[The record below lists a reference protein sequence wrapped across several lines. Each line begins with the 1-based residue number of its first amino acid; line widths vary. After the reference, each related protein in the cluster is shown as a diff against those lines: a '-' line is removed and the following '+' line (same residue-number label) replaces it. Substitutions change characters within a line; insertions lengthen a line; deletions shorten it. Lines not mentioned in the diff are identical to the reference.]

1 MGCDLSKVCPIFF
14 KKREE
19 PQVSEG
25 DLNLNKYEMLYDREE
40 TTKDN
45 NEVSQNIFDNKLQVQ
60 ELTDLKISVSK
71 LVLERKCSILDLY
84 EEVCKLGSGSY
95 GEVFKVRHKKKG
107 EIRAMKRIP
116 KAENMDMDFNTIAK
130 EINILKALDHPNII
144 KIYEFFQDNDYY
156 YIINELCEYGDLSNI
171 IENESA
177 LHESTVKIIMKQ
189 ILSSV
194 AYLHAKNVIH
204 GDLKLE
210 NILVESRIKYGSRN
224 SIIANP
230 FNRKRTE
237 NIEIKLI
244 DFGCSKI
251 FAKGKLTGVI
261 GTSTYCSPEVIKN
274 NYNEKC
280 DIWACGV
287 IMYILLSG
295 LTPFDGDS
303 DKEIFESILR
313 GEIDFSDPAFNGVS
327 QSAIDLIKILM
338 TFNSEKRCSAKAALT
353 HPFLQFE
360 DSSYDKLK
368 LDPSMMNSLKTV
380 KSRMKFYQAVVAY
393 ISHNFA
399 CKDEVS
405 TLRKLFKFL
414 DKNGDGTICKDEL
427 LMGYKAFGEEISES
441 TVNNIIEAIDHDNN
455 GYIEYEE
462 FLRSLLNKDKLLTET
477 NLKLAF
483 DLFDTDHSGEISV
496 DEIKSLI
503 FGVDDVPEKVI
514 TEFLAQINKTPD
526 QMINFEDF
534 KKLMLE

>member
-19 PQVSEG
+19 PRVNEG
-25 DLNLNKYEMLYDREE
+25 DLNNYEMLYDKEE
-40 TTKDN
+40 TTKEN
-45 NEVSQNIFDNKLQVQ
+45 TEVSQNILDNRLQVH

-71 LVLERKCSILDLY
+71 LVLERKCSLLDVY
-84 EEVCKLGSGSY
+84 EEVAKLGSGSY
-95 GEVFKVRHKKKG
+95 GEVFKVRHKRKG
-107 EIRAMKRIP
+107 DLRAMKRIP
-116 KAENMDMDFNTIAK
+116 KAENQDMDFNQISK

-144 KIYEFFQDNDYY
+144 KIYEFYQDNEYY
-156 YIINELCEYGDLSNI
+156 YIITEFCEYGDLSNI
-171 IENESA
+171 IEKENA
-177 LHESTVKIIMKQ
+177 LHESTVKIIMRQ

-194 AYLHAKNVIH
+194 AYLHGKNVIH

-210 NILVESRIKYGSRN
+210 NILVESRVRYGSRN

-230 FNRKRTE
+230 FNQKKSE

-251 FAKGKLTGVI
+251 FAKGKLSGLI
-261 GTSTYCSPEVIKN
+261 GTSIYCSPEVIKN

-295 LTPFDGDS
+295 LTPFGGETE
-303 DKEIFESILR
+303 KEVFESIL
-313 GEIDFSDPAFNGVS
+313 EAKIDFSDSAFDGVS
-327 QSAIDLIKILM
+327 QSAKDFIRHLM
-338 TFNSEKRCSAKAALT
+338 TFNSEKRYSAKAALT
-353 HPFLQFE
+353 HPFLQL
-360 DSSYDKLK
+360 DNSSYDRLK
-368 LDPSMMNSLKTV
+368 LDPSIMESLKSV
-380 KSRMKFYQAVVAY
+380 KAKMKFYQAVVAY
-393 ISHNFA
+393 IAHNFA
-399 CKDEVS
+399 CKDEVN

-414 DKNGDGTICKDEL
+414 DRNGDGTISKDEL

-441 TVNNIIEAIDHDNN
+441 TVNNIIEAIDNDNN

-462 FLRSLLNKDKLLTET
+462 FIRSLLNKEKLLTET

-483 DLFDTDHSGEISV
+483 DLFDTDSSGEISV

-503 FGVDDVPEKVI
+503 FGGNDVPEKVVA
-514 TEFLAQINKTPD
+514 EFLAQINKTPQD
-526 QMINFEDF
+526 MINFEDF
-534 KKLMLE
+534 KKLMFE